1 MKAEETAGGTLVVS
15 YTSAVFA
22 RLFLVLLTVFLAT
35 AIYDMTLGPR
45 GTDRMVGLLGAAAT
59 CLLSG
64 VVLLETTRF
73 EFARSTRTLFWRRRW
88 GLRVR
93 SGSLRFSDIRSVS
106 LQRPMGDDGTPS
118 RRIVIT
124 TTSGV
129 QVPVT
134 MGYEADPDE
143 AVVQVADLI
152 RAVVGLRQDG
162 TPAEEIETLIAEGRT
177 IDAIK
182 RLRETGSS
190 LTDAKRRVDERKG
203 RS

>member
-1 MKAEETAGGTLVVS
+1 MKADETADGTLVVS
-15 YTSAVFA
+15 YSSAGLA
-22 RLFLVLLTVFLAT
+22 MLFLVLLTVFLAI
-35 AIYDMTLGPR
+35 ALYDVTMGTR

-59 CLLSG
+59 CLVSG
-64 VVLLETTRF
+64 LVVLETTRF
-73 EFARSTRTLFWRRRW
+73 EFARSTRTLSWRRRW

-118 RRIVIT
+118 RRIIIT

-129 QVPVT
+129 EVPVT
-134 MGYEADPDE
+134 IGYAADPDE

-152 RAVVGLRQDG
+152 RAVVGLKQDG
-162 TPAEEIETLIAEGRT
+162 TPSKEIETLIAEGRT
-177 IDAIK
+177 IEAIK